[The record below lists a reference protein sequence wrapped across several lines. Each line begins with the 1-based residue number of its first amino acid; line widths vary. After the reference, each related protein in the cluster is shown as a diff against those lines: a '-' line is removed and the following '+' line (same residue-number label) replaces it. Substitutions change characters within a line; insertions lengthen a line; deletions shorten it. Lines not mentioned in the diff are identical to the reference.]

1 MWNAKQTEQSWR
13 IERTGKAVGTGSGL
27 RIEPNLGPGGRV
39 SAGSEP
45 QPIWMAALQATRCQA
60 VTDGRQHA
68 IRWEWVAGRA
78 VYANIGADTELI
90 QPLGVSVQGGH
101 ILAVHWAPG
110 ETAYTKETYRQA
122 VFA

>member
-1 MWNAKQTEQSWR
+1 MRCGMQNR
-13 IERTGKAVGTGSGL
+13 
-27 RIEPNLGPGGRV
+27 PNNLGGS
-39 SAGSEP
+39 SALAKLSEQATEP